1 MVVRHVLETIFRHPI
16 RLLFLIV
23 VLSAIGVGVVYALP
37 RSYTSTSKL
46 WALRNYAT
54 DAADSNPNSIVTPAQ
69 SQTKALTELL
79 GTRVFALT
87 VAHETPLLASALS
100 LNGEEPALREE
111 ALFTDLSKH
120 VQVVTEGDNLFT
132 VSYTSTNPQVAQEV
146 VASVIQN
153 YSIQSRTFSTTENQ
167 SLFNL
172 LKNYESQLAVAKHDL
187 NAATTTE
194 NQFLAAHPNESQ
206 SQLLN
211 DTQYVQLHVR
221 TVQSQT
227 NLQDTQNS
235 INTVSQEITTVQGLG
250 VDSLFTTL
258 DVPEVPSLPVSR
270 TTQLIIGGSIGLGL
284 ALLACALYL
293 FIIIRR
299 DRSIYTAYDLRN
311 TMPFPVVMNIPH
323 VASTPLS
330 QSIKIS
336 AKRNA

>member
-1 MVVRHVLETIFRHPI
+1 MVVRHILEAVFRHPI
-16 RLLFLIV
+16 RLLILIV
-23 VLSAIGVGVVYALP
+23 VLSTIGFGVAFVLP

-54 DAADSNPNSIVTPAQ
+54 DAAASNPNSIVTPAQ

-87 VAHETPLLASALS
+87 IAHQTPLLASALS
-100 LNGEEPALREE
+100 LTGEEPALRDE

-120 VQVVTEGDNLFT
+120 VQVVAEGDNLFT

-146 VASVIQN
+146 VAEVIQN
-153 YSIQSRTFSTTENQ
+153 YSIQSRAFSTTENQ
-167 SLFNL
+167 SLLNL
-172 LKNYESQLAVAKHDL
+172 LKNYETQLATAKHDL
-187 NAATTTE
+187 SVATAAE
-194 NQFLAAHPNESQ
+194 NQYLAAHPNLSQ

-211 DTQYVQLHVR
+211 DTQYVQLHVQ

-227 NLQDTQNS
+227 TLQDTQNS
-235 INTVSQEITTVQGLG
+235 INTVSQEITAVQGLG

-258 DVPEVPSLPVSR
+258 DAPEVPSIPVSR
-270 TTQLIIGGSIGLGL
+270 TPQLIIGGGIGLGV

-293 FIIIRR
+293 FVVIRR

-323 VASTPLS
+323 VTSTPLS
-330 QSIKIS
+330 QSIKIP
-336 AKRNA
+336 ANHNA